1 MACGDAVSAAGAVA
15 ARGGLSGHP
24 SLSSLR
30 LLYSGFLSP
39 PLDSC
44 TSAPTAPLPPP
55 LLSVRA
61 AVAPPDAP
69 PCPPG
74 PGAGGCVALPVEN
87 GSPGLAP
94 RPGRLPALW
103 AVADSPKS
111 RGHQRCTWGL
121 VPCCGEFRNGSGW
134 ADEGTKK
141 PVWEWRA
148 V

>member
-1 MACGDAVSAAGAVA
+1 MPEDRELPPHAEGGQVSTRPMGWRRGRVACGDAVSAAGDVA
-15 ARGGLSGHP
+15 ARGGLGGHP

-39 PLDSC
+39 PLGSC

-94 RPGRLPALW
+94 WPGRLPALW
-103 AVADSPKS
+103 AV
-111 RGHQRCTWGL
+111 R
-121 VPCCGEFRNGSGW
+121 
-134 ADEGTKK
+134 
-141 PVWEWRA
+141 
-148 V
+148 